1 MTDWIK
7 YDLFPD
13 SGKPD
18 FPHKACV
25 YAVYFDKTLVYV
37 GQTNRLKNRFAEHKF
52 RHSYGTE
59 KITPWGY
66 VPGSTKIW
74 VKVKFSKRYGDW
86 AMWEIRLIRKL
97 QPVFNSHH
105 KKKRC

>member
-37 GQTNRLKNRFAEHKF
+37 GQTNRLKNRFAEHNF
-52 RHSYGTE
+52 RHGYGSE
-59 KITPWGY
+59 KITPWGN
-66 VPGSTKIW
+66 VPFATSITL
-74 VKVKFSKRYGDW
+74 KVKFSKRYGDW
-86 AMWEIRLIRKL
+86 AMWEIRLINKL
-97 QPVFNSHH
+97 QPRFNRHH
-105 KKKRC
+105 KQKRC